1 MFIKLI
7 MEKLMLKQQKEKK
20 LKENHS
26 IVSMIMAYLNVILF
40 IFICIWRYLNKK
52 EESSYQKNFPYNKIY
67 IYLSFFLI
75 VFVYVIINDHT
86 FGIMRETVF
95 MLEIV
100 NIIKLQNLQKIF
112 IIVLKIQ
119 EMT

>member
-52 EESSYQKNFPYNKIY
+52 EESSY
-67 IYLSFFLI
+67 
-75 VFVYVIINDHT
+75 
-86 FGIMRETVF
+86 
-95 MLEIV
+95 
-100 NIIKLQNLQKIF
+100 
-112 IIVLKIQ
+112 
-119 EMT
+119 